1 MRQEL
6 HGFARQHAK
15 LVVEV
20 SLWFVLI
27 GGHTCLSP
35 VPKILQAN
43 LIFCGDT
50 RKLDGAC
57 REAES
62 SNSPRR
68 QYSSFN
74 KTTRRVGRML
84 FLMPQ
89 RLYVLAPP
97 SPQICRPAKYQI
109 RASLETRPVA
119 NTERRLGTPSPERE
133 AFQKYH
139 ATVVNPVYCAS
150 N

>member
-1 MRQEL
+1 MTSEYLEGDSWRRDSPEDATRAAWLRQAACQASSGSEL
-6 HGFARQHAK
+6 MVRSDWRSHM
-15 LVVEV
+15 
-20 SLWFVLI
+20 S
-27 GGHTCLSP
+27 
-35 VPKILQAN
+35 
-43 LIFCGDT
+43 
-50 RKLDGAC
+50 
-57 REAES
+57 ES
-62 SNSPRR
+62 SSEDFAGEPNFLWRH

-139 ATVVNPVYCAS
+139 ATVVNPAYCAS